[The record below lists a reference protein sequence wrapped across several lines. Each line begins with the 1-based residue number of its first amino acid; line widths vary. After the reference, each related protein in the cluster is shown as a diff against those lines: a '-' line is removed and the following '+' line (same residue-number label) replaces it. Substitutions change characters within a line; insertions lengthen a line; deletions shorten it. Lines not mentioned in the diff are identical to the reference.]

1 MISNF
6 FGCKTVFSIVSNM
19 QVLLDFRFL
28 FALVGMSLLSEPSPL
43 LSMFCIS
50 YSFGLIVVMKQT
62 ANLSVGIV

>member
-28 FALVGMSLLSEPSPL
+28 FALVGMSEPSPL